1 MKWFAIK
8 VIIVIVF
15 GIFINHTFAEVE
27 DHVMKAVIF
36 YEPFCPY
43 TRGFIEQEVNPFF
56 EGHLSKFVKFEIVPY
71 DSRSPDGKVLCNG
84 NRKTACSLGLIDPTK
99 NNTNS
104 HSNSQCL
111 KFAIQF
117 IRHLRDQFHQV
128 SVDNVDQKCEV
139 AALGSHFPD
148 KFQDVQLGTYYPI
161 TNETLVDELQYIL
174 NNMSQKNY
182 GYEKEFQSHIFFSL
196 DYDVK
201 EKCINKSTSLQ
212 KSGSHEKYSFKMLA
226 LIFLVLYLVTKF

>member
-8 VIIVIVF
+8 VIVVIVF
-15 GIFINHTFAEVE
+15 EIFINYTFAEVE

-36 YEPFCPY
+36 YEPFCPH

-56 EGHLSKFVKFEIVPY
+56 EGHLSKFVKLEIVPY
-71 DSRSPDGKVLCNG
+71 GSRSSDGKVLCRG

-111 KFAIQF
+111 KFAVQF
-117 IRHLRDQFHQV
+117 IRYLRDQFQQV
-128 SVDNVDQKCEV
+128 SVDNVDQRCEV
-139 AALGSHFPD
+139 AALGSHFPH

-161 TNETLVDELQYIL
+161 TNETLIDELKYIL

-182 GYEKEFQSHIFFSL
+182 GYEQEFQNHIFFSL
-196 DYDVK
+196 DYNAKDEFVRNYHLGDTMNRS
-201 EKCINKSTSLQ
+201 IR
-212 KSGSHEKYSFKMLA
+212 
-226 LIFLVLYLVTKF
+226 